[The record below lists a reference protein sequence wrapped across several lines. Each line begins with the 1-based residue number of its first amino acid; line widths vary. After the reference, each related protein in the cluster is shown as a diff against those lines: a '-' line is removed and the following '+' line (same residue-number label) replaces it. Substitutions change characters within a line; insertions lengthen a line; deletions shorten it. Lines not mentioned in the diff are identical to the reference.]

1 MSNNKLNYN
10 QYKHLIDV
18 FTTGDFL
25 IESLDKPVGLIT
37 YRELLTEN
45 NILYFTQNTKRT
57 CRVPLGISKRD
68 GNLKQINLMDDGF
81 TYRYGSRSV
90 LDNFARLTFC
100 CLLQNYNPNEY
111 EVYYDL
117 EVKDLNSLDN
127 FHFISSTEML
137 NNVYSDLARERH
149 KRYAETGDYSYKE
162 YRKSHDDKL
171 IIFILTDGENIN
183 VMRSI
188 SGAHNRYGIAILNL
202 EQHEIAN
209 SSSISLA
216 NTIRPNIDD
225 YEMDNEI
232 EIHKKMLG
240 VLNKITN
247 EINLITG
254 EIIDKGDLHEN
265 LVIKLPL
272 GDEEKALYEK
282 LKAKAECMDENSE
295 DYYDLCENLEE
306 LQTGYAIYNMRE
318 YGYQFGGVH
327 ANGDCGSFY
336 HHLLRASYDLDR
348 EALEYIIRASVY
360 TLFSHCSPKLKTAL
374 KGQED
379 LSSKD
384 KEILDSYISRQV
396 THYAVKNSWFSL
408 ADFDEDMEDSS
419 AVLYETFFCKVELEN
434 KRLYITIGDKKRKLP
449 DYLLVFFDLG
459 KMQLNSN
466 LLELIIRFELYNE
479 YGVHVEPTIF
489 TNYYTEE
496 SYINTH
502 KLLSEQNCEDL
513 LRRLNSAFQ
522 SVDSRNNAIQTVINN
537 PLEIFKLI
545 RLCYTDKS
553 KDDVDSL
560 CSYWLWKRDDFKRM
574 LCKDTNDNKGGKGM
588 KTLNQILAGACEDL
602 VNDYLEEQDVT
613 RLSYEHYGIIRDR
626 SENEIMKELNRRLE
640 KVDCK
645 IPEDVLINYVLEK
658 IKVLAV
664 RHLCDEYENKSS
676 IRKSTS
682 F

>member
-18 FTTGDFL
+18 FTTGDFSVETL
-25 IESLDKPVGLIT
+25 GNPVGLVT
-37 YRELLTEN
+37 YKEILTED

-68 GNLKQINLMDDGF
+68 GDLKQINLMDDGF

-90 LDNFARLTFC
+90 LDNFARLTIC

-117 EVKDLNSLDN
+117 EIRDLNSLDN

-171 IIFILTDGENIN
+171 IIFILTNGENIN
-183 VMRSI
+183 VIRSI

-225 YEMDNEI
+225 SEMDNEI
-232 EIHKKMLG
+232 KIHKKMLG
-240 VLNKITN
+240 VLNKMIN

-265 LVIKLPL
+265 LVIKLPF

-282 LKAKAECMDENSE
+282 LKTKAESRDENSE
-295 DYYDLCENLEE
+295 EYYELYENLEE

-318 YGYQFGGVH
+318 YGYQFGGIH

-336 HHLLRASYDLDR
+336 HHLLRASYDLDK

-360 TLFSHCSPKLKTAL
+360 TLFSHCSPKLEEAL
-374 KGQED
+374 RGQED

-396 THYAVKNSWFSL
+396 THYAVKTPWFSL

-466 LLELIIRFELYNE
+466 LLELIIRFELYKE
-479 YGVHVEPTIF
+479 YGMHTPSGIF
-489 TNYYTEE
+489 YDWYTEE
-496 SYINTH
+496 NYILSHQPLDYSLEELNERLGKVKDSSRTYDKLSYHEYKDLISSAYKDKSSDEISSYINYWIW
-502 KLLSEQNCEDL
+502 KIKDFRQALS
-513 LRRLNSAFQ
+513 
-522 SVDSRNNAIQTVINN
+522 
-537 PLEIFKLI
+537 
-545 RLCYTDKS
+545 
-553 KDDVDSL
+553 
-560 CSYWLWKRDDFKRM
+560 
-574 LCKDTNDNKGGKGM
+574 KDTNDNKGGKGM